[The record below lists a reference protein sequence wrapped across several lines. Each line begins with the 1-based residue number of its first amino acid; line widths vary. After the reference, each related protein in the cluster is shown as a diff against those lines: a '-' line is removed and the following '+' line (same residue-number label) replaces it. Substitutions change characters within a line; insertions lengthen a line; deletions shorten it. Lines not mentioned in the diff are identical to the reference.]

1 MRSVDDQVRQAS
13 AEASVQS
20 SETIENLRIKV
31 VRLEANIRELFDA
44 MTAGG
49 GNRARTPE
57 NSERLVAAWAVLR
70 ETNAAAKEQV

>member
-1 MRSVDDQVRQAS
+1 MTEIKARITNGNYNGDEVWLIAKVD
-13 AEASVQS
+13 
-20 SETIENLRIKV
+20 
-31 VRLEANIRELFDA
+31 RLEANIRELFDA

-57 NSERLVAAWAVLR
+57 NNERLVAAWAVLR